1 LTFVTAL
8 SPQAEAALRSL
19 SDGMQAVPKRAFVLD
34 QFAFL
39 GIRVAQRRETWRGL
53 PKLSGWAA
61 SELLTLA
68 HKHWQLPKPKFQH
81 AALDL
86 PVKHHRQLGPDNVAH
101 LLQMVQRKPWW
112 DTVDGLAG
120 VAGDV
125 LLRASP
131 AQPGFQGAMDACL
144 LHPISGCAAW
154 PCFTNETMVI

>member
-68 HKHWQLPKPKFQH
+68 HKHWQLPKPKVQH

-86 PVKHHRQLGPDNVAH
+86 PVKYHRQLGPDNVAH

-125 LLRASP
+125 LLRAPQHSRVFRGP
-131 AQPGFQGAMDACL
+131 WMRACSTQSLGA
-144 LHPISGCAAW
+144 PSGHAAPMKPW
-154 PCFTNETMVI
+154 